1 MLPPIVVTR
10 DDGLVAGEG
19 VGLTRGVTPIAGVAC
34 LVPDK
39 RSLVVMLG
47 DELDGDSR
55 GIVLREV
62 SLLGGIILIGDW
74 TGSGCVIV
82 VAMDAA
88 ESTNRGGGG
97 GISDV
102 SMGSSL
108 SDESDDPDSP
118 LLLPLEDDPELLEEL
133 ILFPFPLPPM
143 DDGFLS
149 LVMLTPFVD
158 TDGINLGGRGI
169 CDWPIGSDT
178 ISLGVV
184 TEVTV
189 ALATLFVPLLDVC
202 LADEPRTDCFF
213 VAPPLEATPPLVL
226 GLLVTGPGSLLDT
239 AGLDKEMN
247 SFMHTVYVN
256 SG

>member
-1 MLPPIVVTR
+1 M
-10 DDGLVAGEG
+10 
-19 VGLTRGVTPIAGVAC
+19 GLTRGVTPTVGVAC

-39 RSLVVMLG
+39 RSFVVMLG
-47 DELDGDSR
+47 EGLEGDSR
-55 GIVLREV
+55 GMVFREV
-62 SLLGGIILIGDW
+62 SLLGGIILMGDW
-74 TGSGCVIV
+74 TGSGCATV
-82 VAMDAA
+82 VAMDTA

-97 GISDV
+97 GFSDV

-149 LVMLTPFVD
+149 LVMLTSFVD

-178 ISLGVV
+178 ISLLGVV

-189 ALATLFVPLLDVC
+189 ALATLLVPLLVVC
-202 LADEPRTDCFF
+202 LPDDPRADCFF
-213 VAPPLEATPPLVL
+213 VTPPLEATPPLVL
-226 GLLVTGPGSLLDT
+226 GLLVTDPGSLLDT
-239 AGLDKEMN
+239 GLQLN
-247 SFMHTVYVN
+247 SK
-256 SG
+256 